1 MHNKEYSM
9 KKTLFAAAL
18 AAVSFAAVP
27 AAFAQTA
34 PTQTAQQGWYVGAEA
49 GYGQVNNGAYDNKG
63 NYIGGIKGGYRFAIN
78 PEASVGVEAGYQ
90 YLGFVDA
97 KGSYAG
103 DSSARGRFHA
113 PTLGANLR
121 WNFNPD
127 WYAEVRAGAFYAQG
141 VGLANNV
148 YAFNTPVQRFN
159 NVRPYAGVGVGY
171 NINQHFSVGVN
182 YNYYDAT
189 SKGGNAGA
197 QLQTNAV
204 TVAGEYRF

>member
-9 KKTLFAAAL
+9 KKTLFAVAL

-27 AAFAQTA
+27 AVFAQSA

-49 GYGQVNNGAYDNKG
+49 GYGQVNQGNYDNKG
-63 NYIGGIKGGYRFAIN
+63 NYIGGVKGGYRFAIN

-90 YLGFVDA
+90 YLGFIDA
-97 KGSYAG
+97 KGANDVNS
-103 DSSARGRFHA
+103 DRARLRG

-121 WNFNPD
+121 WNFNPS

-141 VGLANNV
+141 QGLT
-148 YAFNTPVQRFN
+148 NTYDTSYERFERI
-159 NVRPYAGVGVGY
+159 RPYAGVGVGY
-171 NINQHFSVGVN
+171 NIAQNWSVGVN
-182 YNYYDAT
+182 YNYYDGT
-189 SKGGNAGA
+189 SRGGNQGV

-204 TVAGEYRF
+204 TVAAEYRF

>member
-9 KKTLFAAAL
+9 KTLFAVALVAAG
-18 AAVSFAAVP
+18 FAAAP

-49 GYGQVNNGAYDNKG
+49 GYGQVNKGVYDNQG
-63 NYIGGIKGGYRFAIN
+63 NYIGGLKGGYRFAIN

-90 YLGFVDA
+90 YLGVIDA
-97 KGSYAG
+97 KGAND
-103 DSSARGRFHA
+103 DSSLRGRLHG

-121 WNFNPD
+121 WNFNPE

-141 VGLANNV
+141 QGLNDA
-148 YAFNTPVQRFN
+148 YTSYQRFERI
-159 NVRPYAGVGVGY
+159 RPYAGVGVGY
-171 NINQHFSVGVN
+171 NIAQNWSVGVN
-182 YNYYDAT
+182 YNYYDGT
-189 SKGGNAGA
+189 GKGGNQGV

-204 TVAGEYRF
+204 TVAAEYRF

>member
-1 MHNKEYSM
+1 M

-18 AAVSFAAVP
+18 ATLGLAAVP
-27 AAFAQTA
+27 AVFAQTA

-49 GYGQVNNGAYDNKG
+49 GYGFTNQGPYNDKG

-90 YLGFVDA
+90 YLGFVNPKNSFGD
-97 KGSYAG
+97 
-103 DSSARGRFHA
+103 DSSLRGRFHA

-127 WYAEVRAGAFYAQG
+127 WYAEIRAGAFYAQG
-141 VGLANNV
+141 IGLTNTA
-148 YAFNTPVQRFN
+148 YAFNTPVERFN
-159 NVRPYAGVGVGY
+159 EVRPYAGVGVGY
-171 NINQHFSVGVN
+171 NVNQHFSVGVN

-189 SKGGNAGA
+189 SKGGNQGV

>member
-9 KKTLFAAAL
+9 KTLFAVAL
-18 AAVSFAAVP
+18 AAAGLVAVP
-27 AAFAQTA
+27 AAFAQSA

-97 KGSYAG
+97 KGAYNG

-113 PTLGANLR
+113 PTLGTNLR
-121 WNFNPD
+121 WNFSPD
-127 WYAEVRAGAFYAQG
+127 WYAEIRAGAFYAKG
-141 VGLANNV
+141 SGLVNDA
-148 YAFNTPVQRFN
+148 YAFNSPYQRISSI
-159 NVRPYAGVGVGY
+159 RPYAGVGVGY
-171 NINQHFSVGVN
+171 NINEHVSVGVN

-189 SKGGNAGA
+189 SRGGNQGV